1 MKQWTQEEAV
11 AFECAREVITDMMA
25 ILTRQIADESAKPQP
40 DAARLAQLRAVRS
53 RTAQERAGLHV
64 GDRADIA
71 RIRAEYGAFV
81 RAWRA

>member
-25 ILTRQIADESAKPQP
+25 IHTGQIADERAKPQP
-40 DAARLAQLRAVRS
+40 DPARLAQLRAERS
-53 RTAQERAGLHV
+53 RLAQERAGLHV
-64 GDRADIA
+64 GDRAEVA

-81 RAWRA
+81 RA